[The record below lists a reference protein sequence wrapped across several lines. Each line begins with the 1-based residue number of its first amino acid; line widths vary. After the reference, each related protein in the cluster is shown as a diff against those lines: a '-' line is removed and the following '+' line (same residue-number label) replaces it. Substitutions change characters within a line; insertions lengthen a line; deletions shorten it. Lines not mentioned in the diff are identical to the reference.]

1 MTGSRPP
8 VTSMVAPHATPPP
21 PAAGS
26 VLIPVDP
33 HACEIKRQLLKFMN
47 VNQFEAQGNRL
58 GGPKAVI
65 TQ

>member
-1 MTGSRPP
+1 
-8 VTSMVAPHATPPP
+8 MVAPHATPPP

-26 VLIPVDP
+26 ILLPVDP
-33 HACEIKRQLLKFMN
+33 HACEINRQLLKFIN

>member
-1 MTGSRPP
+1 
-8 VTSMVAPHATPPP
+8 MVAPHATPPH

-26 VLIPVDP
+26 ILLPVDP
-33 HACEIKRQLLKFMN
+33 HACEINRQLPKFIN